1 MLDGSAASQFAE
13 LRAQLSA
20 SGGEPRSLSAAARE
34 FESLFVQMMLKQMRQ
49 TGFGGGLFDSSRM
62 DLANQM
68 FDREI
73 AREIGHGEGLG
84 LADMLVRQLRPQAAT
99 LDPGPDRSSTGPSPG
114 DAGGTAALPGT
125 KEAQAAARGPAFADR
140 DDFLQTLRPLAREAA
155 RRLGVPADA
164 ITAQAALETG
174 WGRHVMRA
182 PDGRPAWNLF
192 GIKAG
197 SDWKGGV
204 VSASTLEVREGVA
217 VREVARFRAYDS
229 AAEAMDDYV
238 RLLSERSRYADVL
251 GTGEDASAFA
261 AALQAAGYATDPDYA
276 AKIERIAG
284 QLRAEA
290 ENAGP
295 QGNRLAA
302 DDTVE
307 PVTSGL
313 TAAAYPAPGA
323 KGLNRG

>member
-1 MLDGSAASQFAE
+1 MLDGSPAGQLTE
-13 LRAQLSA
+13 LRTRLSA
-20 SGGEPRSLSAAARE
+20 SGAEPRSLSAAAKE
-34 FESLFVQMMLKQMRQ
+34 FESLFVQMMLKQMRE

-73 AREIGHGEGLG
+73 AREIGRGEGLG
-84 LADMLVRQLRPQAAT
+84 LADLLVRQLQPQAAT
-99 LDPGPDRSSTGPSPG
+99 SNPVRDRTDAGPRAG
-114 DAGGTAALPGT
+114 DAAGTEAPPDAA
-125 KEAQAAARGPAFADR
+125 EAQAAARGPAFAGR
-140 DDFLQTLRPLAREAA
+140 DDFLQTLRPLASDAA
-155 RRLGVPADA
+155 RRLDVPAEA

-182 PDGRPAWNLF
+182 PNGEPAWNLF

-197 SDWKGGV
+197 SDWEGAV

-229 AAEAMDDYV
+229 PADAMDDYV

-251 GTGEDASAFA
+251 GTGGDASAFA
-261 AALQAAGYATDPDYA
+261 AALQAAGYATDPEYA

-290 ENAGP
+290 SHAGS

-302 DDTVE
+302 DDRGE
-307 PVTSGL
+307 PGIHDL
-313 TAAAYPAPGA
+313 TAAEYPPAGA